1 MNKNKQKKINL
12 EDNIDLMDEYNY
24 ESMLDNNSV
33 TKTINKNKI
42 NQNKIN
48 EDKINEDRTNRI
60 NDDYIN
66 DDYINQ
72 NQKELTQKFKY

>member
-48 EDKINEDRTNRI
+48 EDRTNR
-60 NDDYIN
+60 IN